1 MFSKIYS
8 FLGGCLELFVN
19 FMGINTQENR
29 EASGG
34 IREIDMK
41 DGFEFGVINA
51 MSYLDSFRGD
61 PVPNTLIDV
70 FRPSNGGN
78 TFDTHPLFKFIEEN
92 DFDFANPDNSLAFV
106 ISTKAVLIPDIVSE
120 FLQQSCHIY
129 TYDLQYTQLLL
140 ECQAFLYLF
149 LLLYLTICNFYS
161 LMSFILFINP
171 HRYPYVLITTL
182 AEPLFQASEELI
194 PGIGGFNI
202 GFIVAV
208 ALLTGLMKFIGDIA
222 FTMPYL
228 PSEAV
233 EQTFQNAS
241 VYVFS
246 GLPQLWS
253 DFGVP
258 NELRMDW
265 FDKDNFGIMN
275 FYTKMYPYGKHG
287 VTFIPQDLPRV
298 QAMINDNKIDDEII
312 LNALRDIIKYHR
324 SFLTN

>member
-70 FRPSNGGN
+70 FRPSNAGN

-129 TYDLQYTQLLL
+129 TYDLQYTHLLL

-208 ALLTGLMKFIGDIA
+208 SLLTGLMKFIGDIA

>member
-70 FRPSNGGN
+70 FRPSNAGN

-208 ALLTGLMKFIGDIA
+208 SLLTGLMKFIGDIA